1 MAEKLTAVKGMNDLL
16 PADSHAWE
24 WLEEVVR
31 QLMRRHGYRN
41 VRTPIVEPTALF
53 VRGLGEV
60 TDIVEKEMYTFED
73 RLNGDS
79 LTLRPEATAGVVR
92 AAVEHNLLYD
102 GGKRLY
108 YMGPMFRHERP
119 QRGRYRQFHQIGAE
133 ALGFAG
139 PEVDAEL
146 IVLAQSLWKEL
157 GLRDVRLELNSL
169 GQPAER
175 LAHRQ
180 ALIAYLEQHI
190 DVLDEEAKRRLHT
203 NHLRILDT
211 KNPAMQAVAEG
222 VLAVDADLRVTF
234 SNRAF
239 LATVGRTGDC
249 VGLPLLEVTREA
261 GLHQLL
267 KSVMLGGS
275 AGTSRLSMPTS
286 TQRVFEVHA
295 TLLDTPNGRGA
306 LAIFHDITE
315 LERLDQ
321 IRKDL
326 VANVSHELRTP
337 LAGIIGSADTLLDGA
352 LEDPVAAKRFTEMI
366 RSNAVRL
373 SNIAADLLV
382 LSDLESGSGGGDA
395 EPVLL
400 QSVITMALQPLEH
413 EAHKRDVSL
422 ILPENNGIT
431 VHANRLRL
439 EQVLINLAA
448 NAIKFNRPGG
458 EVRVTLGSDQGMAVI
473 SVTDTGIG
481 IPSEDLPR
489 IFERFYRVDKA
500 RSRDTGGTG
509 LGLSIVKHAVERMG
523 GTIQAESQLGKG
535 SRFTVRLRL

>member
-1 MAEKLTAVKGMNDLL
+1 MITLQRVTLGAQMDGLNAALAPRYNASMAARSFRHILTVAIGSVITAAFVGAL
-16 PADSHAWE
+16 SGH
-24 WLEEVVR
+24 
-31 QLMRRHGYRN
+31 QLW
-41 VRTPIVEPTALF
+41 AL
-53 VRGLGEV
+53 
-60 TDIVEKEMYTFED
+60 
-73 RLNGDS
+73 
-79 LTLRPEATAGVVR
+79 AAGVCAPLIYWVWI
-92 AAVEHNLLYD
+92 AVDRHRGVVASLERSLSELSAESQSLLSRIKLENL
-102 GGKRLY
+102 
-108 YMGPMFRHERP
+108 
-119 QRGRYRQFHQIGAE
+119 QR
-133 ALGFAG
+133 
-139 PEVDAEL
+139 EL
-146 IVLAQSLWKEL
+146 ILT
-157 GLRDVRLELNSL
+157 G
-169 GQPAER
+169 
-175 LAHRQ
+175 
-180 ALIAYLEQHI
+180 
-190 DVLDEEAKRRLHT
+190 
-203 NHLRILDT
+203 
-211 KNPAMQAVAEG
+211 MAEG

-239 LATVGRTGDC
+239 LATFGRTGDC

-261 GLHQLL
+261 GLHELL

-306 LAIFHDITE
+306 LAIFHDVTE

-473 SVTDTGIG
+473 CVSDTGIG